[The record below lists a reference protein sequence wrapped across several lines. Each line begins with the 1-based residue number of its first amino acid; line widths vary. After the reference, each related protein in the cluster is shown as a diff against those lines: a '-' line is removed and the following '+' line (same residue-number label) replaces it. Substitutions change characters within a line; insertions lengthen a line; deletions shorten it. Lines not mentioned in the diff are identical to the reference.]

1 MANSFL
7 LLEDGG
13 YLLQQD
19 GVSKIILEGDEG
31 FPVTTTGIDV
41 AGKRRGRRK
50 PADEELTEAEVQFMQ
65 RKLAELKAAKTK
77 REEQAAAKSLEV
89 ALAQAAQ
96 SDEVAEVI
104 STTIEAKETT
114 DYAAVMRD
122 LTLLSRVIDRLER
135 MVREEREE
143 DDIEILAM
151 AL

>member
-1 MANSFL
+1 MSY
-7 LLEDGG
+7 
-13 YLLQQD
+13 YLLD
-19 GVSKIILEGDEG
+19 ASNVILTADSGENLIWFIETSTSD
-31 FPVTTTGIDV
+31 
-41 AGKRRGRRK
+41 GKRRRRHK
-50 PADEELTEAEVQFMQ
+50 SADDELSEAEVQFMQ

-114 DYAAVMRD
+114 DYGAVMRN
-122 LTLLSRVIDRLER
+122 LALLSRVIDRLER